1 MVGDRLSQ
9 VGRVKTPDSWVPPSV
24 LAAADHLYWAV
35 VTGRDLVRD
44 TGGGGES
51 RAEDWGWGAGVSR

>member
-1 MVGDRLSQ
+1 MSQ
-9 VGRVKTPDSWVPPSV
+9 VGREEKTPDSWVPHSV
-24 LAAADHLYWAV
+24 LAAAGHLYWAV